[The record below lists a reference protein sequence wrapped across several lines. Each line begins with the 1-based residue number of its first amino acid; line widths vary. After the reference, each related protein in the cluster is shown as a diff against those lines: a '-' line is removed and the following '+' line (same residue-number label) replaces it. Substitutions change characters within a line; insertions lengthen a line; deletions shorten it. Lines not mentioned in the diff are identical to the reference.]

1 MAHPKISI
9 VDLPEL
15 TYEVIKYFKNDFSTL
30 YSCVLVNRLWCR
42 ITIPLLWENPF
53 LIPSKNYKK
62 NSNLIKIYLYDLN
75 DDLKTKL
82 DQYGIRDNSLTSS
95 ALFNYPSFLKYLNT
109 FNMATFANSWVE
121 NIIITSKQRL
131 NIDLICDIKRL
142 VIISLFKKF
151 IENEV
156 NLNTLEIEISNY
168 YYYIYFIN
176 ILESIL
182 QNTNFIHN
190 TGNLK
195 LYIDNKNDFDFYYYN
210 NDHTLIEDRILQII
224 NLHQNLKK
232 IIFGDNNLPLF
243 KSLLLSKG
251 FNCSNTLNTIIFYR
265 INFNN
270 VINLDKILEQ
280 LNVLESVHIIHCF
293 SLNSQFVQQINNLTK
308 PFKLKTLFID
318 RIPQIEPLQKL
329 LQISGD
335 YLENLMC
342 RFSLVLLL
350 NQQLLELIIKYCKN
364 IKRLNLQSI
373 GKQITRL
380 VINLIKNIK
389 QNLNYLKISECY
401 QSLLIGYYEFSSL
414 LLQNLGQ
421 ILPSKLEYLHLIL
434 HIRPN
439 DFKIFLENS
448 QNIFIKKLLIMQNGN
463 DDILYYLREYI
474 IKKKRVKYLA
484 IKYDDDFLNLN
495 DKVKEF
501 KLRNNI
507 RVQNYCYLSIDIYDL
522 VKEIY

>member
-62 NSNLIKIYLYDLN
+62 NSNLIEIYLYDLN

-243 KSLLLSKG
+243 KSLLLSK
-251 FNCSNTLNTIIFYR
+251 
-265 INFNN
+265 
-270 VINLDKILEQ
+270 
-280 LNVLESVHIIHCF
+280 
-293 SLNSQFVQQINNLTK
+293 
-308 PFKLKTLFID
+308 D

-342 RFSLVLLL
+342 RFSLVLSL

-434 HIRPN
+434 HIIPN

>member
-1 MAHPKISI
+1 MAH
-9 VDLPEL
+9 LPEL
-15 TYEVIKYFKNDFSTL
+15 TYEVIKYFKNGFSTL

-42 ITIPLLWENPF
+42 ITIPILWENPF
-53 LIPSKNYKK
+53 LIPDKNYKK

-82 DQYGIRDNSLTSS
+82 NQYEINYISLTSNT
-95 ALFNYPSFLKYLNT
+95 LFNYPSFLKYLNT
-109 FNMATFANSWVE
+109 FNMVTFANNWVE
-121 NIIITSKQRL
+121 NIIEISEQ
-131 NIDLICDIKRL
+131 LII
-142 VIISLFKKF
+142 
-151 IENEV
+151 

-168 YYYIYFIN
+168 KYYKYFIY

-190 TGNLK
+190 IGNLK
-195 LYIDNKNDFDFYYYN
+195 LRINDAYSTHQHNKEYSIDFSLIKN
-210 NDHTLIEDRILQII
+210 LILRII
-224 NLHQNLKK
+224 NLQQNLKEF
-232 IIFGDNNLPLF
+232 ICDNNLASF
-243 KSLLLSKG
+243 KSLLLSKD

-265 INFNN
+265 VHFHTITC
-270 VINLDKILEQ
+270 LDKILEQ

-293 SLNSQFVQQINNLTK
+293 SLDSQFVQQINNLTK

-335 YLENLMC
+335 YLEN
-342 RFSLVLLL
+342 VT
-350 NQQLLELIIKYCKN
+350 CKF
-364 IKRLNLQSI
+364 
-373 GKQITRL
+373 G
-380 VINLIKNIK
+380 
-389 QNLNYLKISECY
+389 NLNYLRISDGHKYLVGC
-401 QSLLIGYYEFSSL
+401 YEFSS

-434 HIRPN
+434 HIKPN

-463 DDILYYLREYI
+463 DDILYYLREHI
-474 IKKKRVKYLA
+474 IKKERVKYLA
-484 IKYDDDFLNLN
+484 IKYDDNFPNLN

-501 KLRNNI
+501 KLHNNI
-507 RVQNYCYLSIDIYDL
+507 RVQNYRYLTINLYDL